1 MTRSPHNSSVIDQIR
16 EHLPILRCPLSKQ
29 SLRELEMWETDELN
43 SCIAK
48 RGCLHHDG
56 TRVLKSLESGVISLD
71 GKFIYRV
78 QEGILCML
86 PDHAILRPN
95 DFSKHEG
102 KTGMPTSRQEVQE
115 FYDRIGWKKVD
126 EETYSDASQFEDLR
140 AVSSDYISNCHRR
153 VTRYIQKSGRYILDA
168 ASGPIQYEEYLAYS
182 KHYDFR
188 ICVDISLLALKE
200 ASGRIGQKG
209 LFIQAN
215 ITNLPLAENCVDA
228 VVSLHTIYH
237 VPSEEQFLAFQE
249 LHRVLKPGATAV
261 IVYSWGWRSPLMT
274 FMLLPFA
281 VLRWPLRL
289 FRLLRARL
297 TKPAGTT
304 NEPTLYFFYHR
315 RKRLE
320 VELRKFCDFDLVV
333 WRSVNILFLRV
344 YCHSWLFGRQLLSL
358 FFSLEETFPRFLGK
372 LGAYPLIVM
381 HKR

>member
-1 MTRSPHNSSVIDQIR
+1 MEKLVIDRIR

-29 SLRELEMWETDELN
+29 GLRGLEMWETDQLN
-43 SCIAK
+43 SCIA
-48 RGCLHHDG
+48 RRECRHHDG
-56 TRVLKSLESGVISLD
+56 TLVLESLEIGVISLD

-86 PDHAILRPN
+86 PDHAILQPN
-95 DFSKHEG
+95 DFSKYEG
-102 KTGMPTSRQEVQE
+102 ETGIPTSRQDVQE
-115 FYDRIGWKKVD
+115 FYDRIGWKKVN
-126 EETYSDASQFEDLR
+126 EKTYSDASQFEDLR

-153 VTRYIQKSGRYILDA
+153 VIRYIQRSGKYILDA
-168 ASGPIQYEEYLAYS
+168 ASGPVQYEEYLVYS

-200 ASGRIGQKG
+200 ASRKIGKKG

-215 ITNLPLAENCVDA
+215 ITNLPLAKNCVDA
-228 VVSLHTIYH
+228 IVSLHTIYH
-237 VPSEEQFLAFQE
+237 VPSEEQFIAFRE
-249 LHRVLKPGATAV
+249 LHRVLKPGATAA
-261 IVYSWGWRSPLMT
+261 IVYSWGWRSSLMA

-289 FRLLRARL
+289 LRLLKALR
-297 TKPAGTT
+297 TKPVGTT
-304 NEPTLYFFYHR
+304 NEPTLYFYNHP

-320 VELRKFCDFDLVV
+320 GELRKFCDFDLVV

-344 YCHSWLFGRQLLSL
+344 YCHSWLFGKQLLSL
-358 FFSLEETFPRFLGK
+358 IFSLEDTFPRFFGK
-372 LGAYPLIVM
+372 VGAYPLIVM